1 MEFENVPILL
11 IGLGGIGSKIVN
23 DVFGRLKEAGTPGF
37 VEALVFDTDQG
48 SLNELE
54 HMEKDCK
61 IQTSTDKTVSFVLER
76 DKNAETWF
84 PVHPRIL
91 DMSLINGAGQIRAV
105 SRLAL
110 RAAMKE
116 GKLSKIQTVKDRLYR
131 LGGNASEKGV
141 RIMIVS
147 SLMGGTGSGI
157 FLQIP
162 LYLRELMESK
172 FGANRIEIQGT
183 FLLPDVLKGS
193 IDGEGEKKNIYAN
206 AYACLREFNAIIQSL
221 VGREDIVELE
231 YRPDQVETMQDISV
245 KSWPYD
251 YCYIYDKEDAKGR
264 VLSTVEDYK
273 RMIAENLFSQIYG
286 PVSDRLYG
294 HFINEIRNI
303 IRENCENIFGGV
315 SVGKL
320 IYPYDDLCDYVTNK
334 VVEENLKDK
343 LLRIDEEYDRQMKQ
357 FEENKQNGIDTE
369 KPDRMNIYIDQFEQL
384 SSDKNNLFFKLV
396 AKQLRNSGEEG
407 EETENL
413 IDNYFDGI
421 KEKIDNE
428 IASFIEKNKI
438 EPPKRNS
445 IENAVEGQLKTII
458 LNTEEN
464 FKDIKRIINAR
475 MESNGES
482 KANIDFGYFDEH
494 NNSFFDS
501 FVKRDNVFVN
511 PVGTRYILYSI
522 KKTLLENIQGV
533 KEDIENKDIELTKKE
548 SKKCGD
554 LFKNKTNL
562 VEIIDHAI
570 AADRNPVDKVTFKS
584 LKKFKDEYI
593 DEATKHHK
601 ALCDYA
607 RFKFELS
614 YYRRMYELV
623 NSLIEEYE
631 LMFTKLATEKASIE
645 RRIFELANKHS
656 SSNNTSTNIY
666 VLGDASFKEKIWESI
681 PANTKNEALSNVLP
695 EKMYE
700 YLKKNSKLK
709 LENKKTDVLGYED
722 IFNNLILK
730 GCKETIKKDVVVKE
744 LLDMNITKA
753 LAIEYNFSKELGK
766 IETTKD
772 VNVYMKEKL
781 KSLYDL
787 TQPFCPNVPGVSEYK
802 IWGIN
807 DNIRLAEEVGDGKM
821 LITKAIEDVSDKST
835 NIVENKILSKYEV
848 MYLNSLFGLKIND
861 FTKLNDDDSKGQEL
875 GEYYKK
881 YDELIKGISDDN
893 RNIARNIEITPHLD
907 KSWHLIL
914 PYIGRGGVELKDK
927 AKAFLVSIPMDYVV
941 VEKKEIA
948 DGKFKLDY
956 KRKIGQAMPIV
967 IKNVDG
973 SVVQGNIYKYYEG
986 MMHNPKICFAIN
998 EEFNKHLKEV
1008 QDDSVINDKNAV
1020 LSDRFIKN
1028 ICYFKYPGYE
1038 DIGNVLDVIIK
1049 IFTETRNV
1057 SDIEKEKMLSSL
1069 QLALAEIVENVVSA
1083 YEKDEDIKN
1092 QNALSIFKKMIETSK
1107 LAGTVKKD
1115 TTEYNSTIGKIKDKI
1130 KEYEA
1135 K

>member
-1 MEFENVPILL
+1 MS
-11 IGLGGIGSKIVN
+11 IG
-23 DVFGRLKEAGTPGF
+23 
-37 VEALVFDTDQG
+37 
-48 SLNELE
+48 
-54 HMEKDCK
+54 
-61 IQTSTDKTVSFVLER
+61 
-76 DKNAETWF
+76 
-84 PVHPRIL
+84 
-91 DMSLINGAGQIRAV
+91 
-105 SRLAL
+105 
-110 RAAMKE
+110 
-116 GKLSKIQTVKDRLYR
+116 
-131 LGGNASEKGV
+131 
-141 RIMIVS
+141 
-147 SLMGGTGSGI
+147 
-157 FLQIP
+157 
-162 LYLRELMESK
+162 
-172 FGANRIEIQGT
+172 
-183 FLLPDVLKGS
+183 
-193 IDGEGEKKNIYAN
+193 
-206 AYACLREFNAIIQSL
+206 
-221 VGREDIVELE
+221 
-231 YRPDQVETMQDISV
+231 
-245 KSWPYD
+245 
-251 YCYIYDKEDAKGR
+251 
-264 VLSTVEDYK
+264 
-273 RMIAENLFSQIYG
+273 
-286 PVSDRLYG
+286 
-294 HFINEIRNI
+294 
-303 IRENCENIFGGV
+303 
-315 SVGKL
+315 
-320 IYPYDDLCDYVTNK
+320 
-334 VVEENLKDK
+334 
-343 LLRIDEEYDRQMKQ
+343 
-357 FEENKQNGIDTE
+357 
-369 KPDRMNIYIDQFEQL
+369 
-384 SSDKNNLFFKLV
+384 
-396 AKQLRNSGEEG
+396 
-407 EETENL
+407 
-413 IDNYFDGI
+413 
-421 KEKIDNE
+421 
-428 IASFIEKNKI
+428 
-438 EPPKRNS
+438 
-445 IENAVEGQLKTII
+445 
-458 LNTEEN
+458 
-464 FKDIKRIINAR
+464 
-475 MESNGES
+475 
-482 KANIDFGYFDEH
+482 
-494 NNSFFDS
+494 
-501 FVKRDNVFVN
+501 
-511 PVGTRYILYSI
+511 
-522 KKTLLENIQGV
+522 
-533 KEDIENKDIELTKKE
+533 
-548 SKKCGD
+548 
-554 LFKNKTNL
+554 
-562 VEIIDHAI
+562 
-570 AADRNPVDKVTFKS
+570 
-584 LKKFKDEYI
+584 
-593 DEATKHHK
+593 
-601 ALCDYA
+601 
-607 RFKFELS
+607 
-614 YYRRMYELV
+614 
-623 NSLIEEYE
+623 
-631 LMFTKLATEKASIE
+631 
-645 RRIFELANKHS
+645 
-656 SSNNTSTNIY
+656 
-666 VLGDASFKEKIWESI
+666 
-681 PANTKNEALSNVLP
+681 NTKNEALSNVLP

-753 LAIEYNFSKELGK
+753 LATEYNFSKELGK